1 MAIVRSK
8 NSVAIWQV
16 LALLLSALYVVPMLY
31 IVMTS
36 LTPGNEPVGQ
46 VPSHL
51 VFSNYIDAFA
61 ASDFGVF
68 LFNSVVVALVSTA
81 IQLVL
86 SCAAGYA
93 LARLPLPASNL
104 ILMLLVALL
113 VVPPEIVMVPLFV
126 MAKSMPLVGGNDIM
140 GQGGQGLIDSLPGL
154 MVPHVV
160 SALGIFLMRQFY
172 KDLPEEL
179 GDSARMDGASEL
191 RIFAGIYTPLVI
203 PAAAIV
209 GIFAFQSAWNDF
221 LWPLVMTRSMDMQTL
236 QLGGA
241 PRRHARPLVGRRD
254 GIDPKAEPRLLFQA
268 VKYQPKRH
276 QRSMRI
282 AGMVVATWWRW
293 EMRASA
299 AGERGLPRA
308 VMTLQRKGMS
318 KESGMAVTPARGRPK
333 LVRDSTMAM
342 PSVRRAS
349 ASET

>member
-1 MAIVRSK
+1 MAIVRTK

-236 QLGGA
+236 QLG
-241 PRRHARPLVGRRD
+241 LTVFFQ
-254 GIDPKAEPRLLFQA
+254 ENSTQWNLL
-268 VKYQPKRH
+268 
-276 QRSMRI
+276 
-282 AGMVVATWWRW
+282 
-293 EMRASA
+293 
-299 AGERGLPRA
+299 
-308 VMTLQRKGMS
+308 
-318 KESGMAVTPARGRPK
+318 MAVVLTISLPVLILFLFIQRYF
-333 LVRDSTMAM
+333 
-342 PSVRRAS
+342 RADVMS
-349 ASET
+349 GAIK